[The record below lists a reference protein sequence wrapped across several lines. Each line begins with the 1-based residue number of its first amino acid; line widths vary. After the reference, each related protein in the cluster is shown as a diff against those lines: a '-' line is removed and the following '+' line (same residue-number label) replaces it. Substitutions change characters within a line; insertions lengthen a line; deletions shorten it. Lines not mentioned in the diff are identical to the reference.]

1 MSGEIVV
8 IAEKPDLAKA
18 IAEGL
23 GGGSRQDGYI
33 DCGRHYVTWVFGHML
48 ELEAPETPWTMA
60 ELPISFIPW
69 SKKPSPDKMKQ
80 LRIIRD
86 LLKPAK
92 SIIHAGDP
100 DDEGQ
105 EPELHRPEPLP
116 DGQQCSEWAQG
127 RP

>member
-1 MSGEIVV
+1 MRGEIVV

-86 LLKPAK
+86 LL
-92 SIIHAGDP
+92 
-100 DDEGQ
+100 
-105 EPELHRPEPLP
+105 
-116 DGQQCSEWAQG
+116 
-127 RP
+127 